1 MRGSAAEQI
10 LQVRTE
16 MQGSFPGRENQQEK
30 GSSVVG
36 LSRARREKAGGSAR
50 VREEDKLG
58 L

>member
-1 MRGSAAEQI
+1 MRGAGAEQI

-16 MQGSFPGRENQQEK
+16 MQHSFPGRENQQEK

-36 LSRARREKAGGSAR
+36 LTRARCDKAGGGAR